1 MKRGENEEE
10 IGVGFR
16 EFLFLIVLLN
26 GILKGRL
33 KRGIDDFFFF
43 VNVVEKK

>member
-43 VNVVEKK
+43 CECR